1 MYHLKFRQF
10 MGNKLIYRTMESAL
24 SKSFNY
30 LPTIT
35 ITGPRQSGKTT
46 LCRTCLSDLPYVNL
60 EDYHTLEQLQNDPKG
75 FIARFPNGVIIDEAQ
90 RWPQIFSYL
99 QVEVDND
106 RINGGSRRFVV
117 SGSSN
122 FALLAKVTQS
132 MAGRTAV
139 LTLLPLTVSE
149 ILSSYPGTSTDELLL
164 RGGFPALWGIDF
176 RGVDVLM
183 SSYLSTYIER
193 DLRSLLNIKDLHAFQ
208 TFLRLCAGR
217 IGQEFN
223 ASAMSVEVGVSV
235 PTIQSWL
242 SILEASYVVTLLRPY
257 YQNIG
262 KQLTKSPKLYF
273 CDCGLAAWLLGIRST
288 EQMALHPLRGNLFE
302 NMVVTDFIKTDLN
315 RGLSNQFFFYRDK
328 TRHEVDLLRI
338 LPDGH
343 IQAFEIKSGKT
354 YTPQWTKHLSYLCN
368 LLGERVQTTA
378 VIYDGEENNF
388 APEGGF
394 ANCRQ
399 AAKLLID

>member
-1 MYHLKFRQF
+1 

-315 RGLSNQFFFYRDK
+315 RGLSNQFFFYRD
-328 TRHEVDLLRI
+328 
-338 LPDGH
+338 
-343 IQAFEIKSGKT
+343 
-354 YTPQWTKHLSYLCN
+354 
-368 LLGERVQTTA
+368 
-378 VIYDGEENNF
+378 
-388 APEGGF
+388 
-394 ANCRQ
+394 
-399 AAKLLID
+399 

>member
-1 MYHLKFRQF
+1 

-149 ILSSYPGTSTDELLL
+149 ILMSYPGTSTDELLL
-164 RGGFPALWGIDF
+164 RGGFPALWGIDV

-193 DLRSLLNIKDLHAFQ
+193 DLRSMLNIKDLHAFQ

-288 EQMALHPLRGNLFE
+288 EQMALHPLRGNVFE
-302 NMVVTDFIKTDLN
+302 NMLVTDFIKTDLN

>member
-1 MYHLKFRQF
+1 
-10 MGNKLIYRTMESAL
+10 MGKELIYRTMESTL
-24 SKSFNY
+24 SKAFNY

-46 LCRTCLSDLPYVNL
+46 LCRTYLSDLPYVNL
-60 EDYHTLEQLQNDPKG
+60 EDYYTLEQLQNDPKG
-75 FIARFPNGVIIDEAQ
+75 FIAQFPNGVIIDEAQ

-106 RINGGSRRFVV
+106 RINGGSRRFIV

-176 RGVDVLM
+176 HGVNFLM
-183 SSYLSTYIER
+183 SNYLSTYIER

-315 RGLSNQFFFYRDK
+315 RGLTNQFFFYRDK
-328 TRHEVDLLRI
+328 TRREVDLLRI

-354 YTPQWTKHLSYLCN
+354 YTPQWAKHLSYLCN
-368 LLGERVQTTA
+368 LLGDRVQTTA
-378 VIYDGEENNF
+378 VIYDGEENNI
-388 APEGGF
+388 APQGGF
-394 ANCRQ
+394 VNCRQ
-399 AAKLLID
+399 AAQLLID

>member
-1 MYHLKFRQF
+1 

-164 RGGFPALWGIDF
+164 RGGFPALWGIDV
-176 RGVDVLM
+176 RGVDVWM

-354 YTPQWTKHLSYLCN
+354 YTPQWSKHLSYLCN

>member
-1 MYHLKFRQF
+1 

-164 RGGFPALWGIDF
+164 RGGFPALWGIDL

>member
-1 MYHLKFRQF
+1 

-176 RGVDVLM
+176 SGVDVLM

-223 ASAMSVEVGVSV
+223 ASTMSVEVGVSV

>member
-1 MYHLKFRQF
+1 MNNQ
-10 MGNKLIYRTMESAL
+10 LIHRTMEATL
-24 SKSFNY
+24 SEAFKY
-30 LPTIT
+30 LPTLT

-46 LCRTCLSDLPYVNL
+46 LCRTYLSDLPYVNL
-60 EDYHTLEQLQNDPKG
+60 EDYPTLEQLQNDPKG

-90 RWPQIFSYL
+90 RWPQLFSYL

-106 RINGGSRRFVV
+106 RINGGSRRFIV
-117 SGSSN
+117 SDSSN
-122 FALLAKVTQS
+122 FALLEKVTQS

-139 LTLLPLTVSE
+139 LTLLPLTISE
-149 ILSSYPGTSTDELLL
+149 IRSRYPEASTDELLL
-164 RGGFPALWGIDF
+164 RGGFPALWGIDL
-176 RGVDVLM
+176 RGVDIL
-183 SSYLSTYIER
+183 LSNYFATYIER
-193 DLRSLLNIKDLHAFQ
+193 DVRSLLNIKDLHAFQ

-235 PTIQSWL
+235 PTIKSWL
-242 SILEASYVVTLLRPY
+242 SVLQASYVVTLLQPY

-302 NMVVTDFIKTDLN
+302 NMVVTDLMKTDLN
-315 RGLSNQFFFYRDK
+315 RGLTNQFFFYRDK
-328 TRHEVDLLRI
+328 TRREVDLLRI

-354 YTPQWTKHLSYLCN
+354 YTPQYAKHLNYLRD

-378 VIYDGEENNF
+378 VIYDGGENNF
-388 APEGGF
+388 APFDCF

-399 AAKLLID
+399 AAQLLKD

>member
-1 MYHLKFRQF
+1 MNNQ
-10 MGNKLIYRTMESAL
+10 LIHRTMEATL
-24 SKSFNY
+24 SEAFKY
-30 LPTIT
+30 LPTLT

-46 LCRTCLSDLPYVNL
+46 LCRTYLSDLPYVNL
-60 EDYHTLEQLQNDPKG
+60 EDYSTLEQLQNDPKG

-106 RINGGSRRFVV
+106 RINGGSRRFIV

-122 FALLAKVTQS
+122 FALLEKVTQS

-149 ILSSYPGTSTDELLL
+149 IRSRYPEASTDELLL
-164 RGGFPALWGIDF
+164 RGGFPALWGIDL
-176 RGVDVLM
+176 RGVDILL
-183 SSYLSTYIER
+183 SNYLSTYIER
-193 DLRSLLNIKDLHAFQ
+193 DLRSLLNIKDLHSFQ

-235 PTIQSWL
+235 PTIKSWL
-242 SILEASYVVTLLRPY
+242 SILQASYVVTLLQPY

-288 EQMALHPLRGNLFE
+288 EQMAVHPLRGNLFE
-302 NMVVTDFIKTDLN
+302 NMVVTDLIKTDLN
-315 RGLSNQFFFYRDK
+315 RGLTNQFFFYRDK
-328 TRHEVDLLRI
+328 TRREVDLLRI

-354 YTPQWTKHLSYLCN
+354 YSPQWTKHLCYLRD

-378 VIYDGEENNF
+378 VIYDGDENNL
-388 APEGGF
+388 APNCGF
-394 ANCRQ
+394 VNCRQ
-399 AAKLLID
+399 ASGLLIY

>member
-1 MYHLKFRQF
+1 

-164 RGGFPALWGIDF
+164 RGGFPALWGIDL

-193 DLRSLLNIKDLHAFQ
+193 DLRSMLNIKDLHAFQ

-223 ASAMSVEVGVSV
+223 ASTMSVEVGVSV

>member
-1 MYHLKFRQF
+1 MNNQ
-10 MGNKLIYRTMESAL
+10 LIHRTMEATL
-24 SKSFNY
+24 SEAFKY
-30 LPTIT
+30 VPTLT
-35 ITGPRQSGKTT
+35 VTGPRQSGKTT
-46 LCRTCLSDLPYVNL
+46 LCRIYLSDLPYVNL
-60 EDYHTLEQLQNDPKG
+60 EDYSTLEQLQSDPNG

-106 RINGGSRRFVV
+106 RIIGGSRRFIV

-122 FALLAKVTQS
+122 FALLEKVTQS

-149 ILSSYPGTSTDELLL
+149 IRSRYPEASTDELLL
-164 RGGFPALWGIDF
+164 RGGFPALWGIDL
-176 RGVDVLM
+176 RGVDILL
-183 SSYLSTYIER
+183 SNYLSTYIER
-193 DLRSLLNIKDLHAFQ
+193 DLRSLLNIKDLHSFQ

-223 ASAMSVEVGVSV
+223 ASAISVEVGVSV
-235 PTIQSWL
+235 PTIKSWL
-242 SILEASYVVTLLRPY
+242 SILQASYVVTLLQPY

-288 EQMALHPLRGNLFE
+288 EQMAVHPLRGNLFE
-302 NMVVTDFIKTDLN
+302 NMVVTDLIKADLN
-315 RGLSNQFFFYRDK
+315 RGLTNQFFFYRDK
-328 TRHEVDLLRI
+328 TRREVDLLRI

-354 YTPQWTKHLSYLCN
+354 YSPQWAKHLCYLRD
-368 LLGERVQTTA
+368 LLGKRVQTTA
-378 VIYDGEENNF
+378 VIYDGDENNP
-388 APEGGF
+388 AAIGGF
-394 ANCRQ
+394 VNFRQ
-399 AAKLLID
+399 AAQLLKG